1 MWSETWRK
9 ALTNVSRGNIAHQ
22 KCSIHHQGINNIIC
36 MKSSLAIKNIFYCC
50 SLYCLV
56 IINILSSSEADQQC
70 SSMLLLTYE
79 QYRVGELWSKVQSIR
94 ISSLT
99 STFIP
104 QPFISCPVWIFSFWI
119 SHSVMWIADMY
130 HYSPPQKSN
139 DLLSSGTAVLPG
151 SGIII
156 FWLCFN
162 HTWIIKTSMQNNL
175 NKLPIWSCN

>member
-1 MWSETWRK
+1 
-9 ALTNVSRGNIAHQ
+9 
-22 KCSIHHQGINNIIC
+22 

-56 IINILSSSEADQQC
+56 IINILSSEADQQC

-130 HYSPPQKSN
+130 HYPPPPRNQMICSAQEQQCCLDLVSFYFGCVLTTHGSSRLQCRITWTSSPSEAATNSSQR
-139 DLLSSGTAVLPG
+139 LL
-151 SGIII
+151 
-156 FWLCFN
+156 
-162 HTWIIKTSMQNNL
+162 
-175 NKLPIWSCN
+175 